1 MRLLASL
8 RYDITFQ
15 FRHGFYYAYIFI
27 SVLYIL
33 ILRNLPEGVR
43 PTVTS
48 LVIFSDTGILGFFFI
63 GAIILLEK
71 AQNTLESL
79 FVTPLRLGEYFI
91 SKVISLTLIAFL
103 MSSVIMILGN
113 GIPPFPLPFVLGV
126 LFSSVFYTLL
136 GFIIAARAKNLNEY
150 FVTSLLCTFIVGIP
164 ILDFFGVFQSPLF
177 YLFPTKASLLLI
189 HGAFQSVPL
198 SGFIYSILYLFI
210 TSVLVYLW
218 AYSRF
223 TTYVILKIGGRR

>member
-103 MSSVIMILGN
+103 MSSVIMVLGN

-126 LFSSVFYTLL
+126 LSSSVFFTLL
-136 GFIIAARAKNLNEY
+136 GFIIAARAKTLNEY

-164 ILDFFGVFQSPLF
+164 ILGFFSVFQSPLF

-198 SGFIYSILYLFI
+198 IGFIYAILYLSI
-210 TSVLVYLW
+210 WSVLAYLW
-218 AYSRF
+218 AHRRF
-223 TTYVILKIGGRR
+223 TNYVILKVGVRR

>member
-27 SVLYIL
+27 SILYVL
-33 ILRNLPEGVR
+33 ILRNLPVGAR
-43 PTVTS
+43 PVVTS

-91 SKVISLTLIAFL
+91 SKVISLTLIAFI
-103 MSSVIMILGN
+103 MSSIIMVLVN
-113 GIPPFPLPFVLGV
+113 GIPPFPLPFILGV
-126 LFSSVFYTLL
+126 LLSSVFYTLL

-164 ILDFFGVFQSPLF
+164 VLDFFNVIRSPLF

-189 HGAFQSVPL
+189 HGAFKSLPL
-198 SGFIYSILYLFI
+198 SGFIYAIFYLLI
-210 TSVLVYLW
+210 WSAVAYYW
-218 AYSRF
+218 AYRRF